1 MKRSEK
7 IEVVN
12 VLNEL
17 VREGELVIS
26 DSKKEEL
33 LSGEDIRIVFIEG
46 DVIHIYLSES
56 IFVRREKKGNWGN
69 AS

>member
-1 MKRSEK
+1 MKISEK
-7 IEVVN
+7 IELLN

-26 DSKKEEL
+26 GFKTEEL
-33 LSGEDIRIVFIEG
+33 LSGEDIRRVVMEE

-56 IFVRREKKGNWGN
+56 IFIRREKKGEVVKR
-69 AS
+69 